1 MLTCESTVTPEA
13 KIEASKTGIINWFVT
28 PCSRKRRSL
37 PPCASGGHCRLA
49 QAAVI
54 VALLKLL
61 P

>member
-1 MLTCESTVTPEA
+1 VPDLVTKGDLDARIKEA
-13 KIEASKTGIINWFVT
+13 ELRLETKIEASRTDIINWFVT
-28 PCSRKRRSL
+28 SL
-37 PPCASGGHCRLA
+37 FA